1 MAIGA
6 TAAAIPWL
14 NQPPPD
20 PIVVERP
27 RIEAAMG
34 EYRTAYRN
42 RNLAGVVEVFP
53 ELPAETRRAME
64 RAFTNCLVYEVT
76 FDVMNV
82 TLAAADPNSA
92 EVDLRSTHECT
103 PNSGGPQTDR
113 LSPRGVFT
121 EEDWRRVA
129 DCERRAGVS
138 RQAAIAAPAGRLR
151 PDLRGARRA
160 PPSQTRTTR

>member
-1 MAIGA
+1 MKKWLLICGGVAVVAIGA

-14 NQPPPD
+14 NQPPPE

-42 RNLAGVVEVFP
+42 RNLDGVLDIFP
-53 ELPAETRRAME
+53 ELPAESRRTME

-82 TLAAADPNSA
+82 TLSATDPNSA

-103 PNSGGPQTDR
+103 PNSGGQQTSASR
-113 LSPRGVFT
+113 HEVFSLRKIKD
-121 EEDWRRVA
+121 EWLIA
-129 DCERRAGVS
+129 SAAAVS
-138 RQAAIAAPAGRLR
+138 AGR
-151 PDLRGARRA
+151 P
-160 PPSQTRTTR
+160 Q